1 MFSSQDVP
9 SRRSPHG
16 RAQAWESAVWQT
28 KDYKWGWC
36 LETSLPGLVSP
47 SRLEPMNPGS
57 LQGEKRGQRCDQGPG
72 RRNLQKPHQPPVQTH
87 IYVLSCW
94 MKSCHVYLSC
104 LLSITRSPMKD
115 LWSFES
121 ELELPVFLLPLVCH
135 TVLVKLF
142 SPDEPLP
149 SWWYNEIL
157 PALKTMTLWTC
168 TWTQ

>member
-9 SRRSPHG
+9 SRRSPHV

-121 ELELPVFLLPLVCH
+121 ENLSFQSFFCHLFATQPWSSPSSPLG
-135 TVLVKLF
+135 
-142 SPDEPLP
+142 P
-149 SWWYNEIL
+149 SHL
-157 PALKTMTLWTC
+157 GDLMRLS
-168 TWTQ
+168 QL